1 MRKSIFELNP
11 DDLLDKENLNALK
24 VELSKK
30 LKIRRQ
36 LRENKQ
42 HQEIFDPTKPQRK
55 TNV

>member
-11 DDLLDKENLNALK
+11 DDLLDKENLSALK

-42 HQEIFDPTKPQRK
+42 HQEIFDPTKPQTK

>member
-11 DDLLDKENLNALK
+11 DDLLDKENLSALK
-24 VELSKK
+24 VKLSEK
-30 LKIRRQ
+30 LEIRRQ